1 MVLALLLVLLGA
13 AAFFCVLLAPLS
25 IIAASKGGPF
35 PKGVSIRFSWGH
47 PLLLEGAVDLHDNKV
62 EVRLLRKFRYVFTT
76 VKGAENATAQTGVA
90 VQADLSAGANPS
102 GNTSAASSPSDAD
115 SDASGGNNPAEPV
128 ESAAGSSSCKST
140 NNDDGATKEGRKP
153 VVRRFRE
160 FIEGKFVRTV
170 MFYLCQY
177 RWYVAMFAWALR
189 RVRAALRLVSL
200 RFCIVD
206 VRAGM
211 DDPAATGRIFGAWM
225 GFKYG
230 LPVTDT
236 PNRRLSLT
244 PVFDRQCFEITG
256 NVCLQTSLARF
267 VWLALASLVAF
278 PYVTTFMVWRK
289 YRKVLG
295 AVKVPGKRA

>member
-1 MVLALLLVLLGA
+1 
-13 AAFFCVLLAPLS
+13 
-25 IIAASKGGPF
+25 
-35 PKGVSIRFSWGH
+35 
-47 PLLLEGAVDLHDNKV
+47 
-62 EVRLLRKFRYVFTT
+62 
-76 VKGAENATAQTGVA
+76 
-90 VQADLSAGANPS
+90 
-102 GNTSAASSPSDAD
+102 
-115 SDASGGNNPAEPV
+115 
-128 ESAAGSSSCKST
+128 
-140 NNDDGATKEGRKP
+140 

-160 FIEGKFVRTV
+160 FIEGKFVRTA

-177 RWYVAMFAWALR
+177 RWYVAMVAWALR
-189 RVRAALRLVSL
+189 RMRAALRLVSL

-230 LPVTDT
+230 LPITDT

-244 PVFDRQCFEITG
+244 PVFDRQCFEIIG
-256 NVCLQTSLARF
+256 SVCLQTSLARF
-267 VWLALASLVAF
+267 VWLAIGSLVAF

-295 AVKVPGKRA
+295 AVKVAGKMA